1 MKKKNKLKLH
11 SSKLK
16 NLVTDEDRAYSEEFA
31 FEDLDEIAE
40 KKIKGISTSKDGFE
54 LYTYLENE
62 VMRVQKL
69 LNLMQNK
76 ASLSLN
82 SDQVNIMNN
91 EEKKN
96 ITEIRNKITNNLV
109 SAGSA
114 YNAKMRNIWEKSFNS
129 KG

>member
-1 MKKKNKLKLH
+1 
-11 SSKLK
+11 
-16 NLVTDEDRAYSEEFA
+16 
-31 FEDLDEIAE
+31 
-40 KKIKGISTSKDGFE
+40 
-54 LYTYLENE
+54 
-62 VMRVQKL
+62 MRVQKL